1 MCAMSRR
8 PPPPSTAD
16 LFGVLE
22 REHHAIRAILGH
34 ALGMIDDDPE
44 GARVLVV
51 EVRTQLLAHAH
62 AEERSL
68 YLELER
74 SEKTGDQAHE
84 AREEHGVIEILLA
97 ELGEALVV
105 DDSYRAKLKVM
116 TDIFDHHVDQEE
128 QTMFP
133 KARAV
138 LGARLE
144 AVTQAFQTEKEREL
158 ARLTQE
164 EVDEEDDELDD
175 DVPPRG
181 R

>member
-8 PPPPSTAD
+8 PPPQSTAD

-22 REHHAIRAILGH
+22 REHHAIRAVLEH
-34 ALGMIDDDPE
+34 ALGMIDEDPE

-51 EVRTQLLAHAH
+51 EVRAQLLAHAH

-84 AREEHGVIEILLA
+84 AREEHGVIEILLE
-97 ELGEALVV
+97 ELAEALVV

-128 QTMFP
+128 QAMFP
-133 KARAV
+133 
-138 LGARLE
+138 
-144 AVTQAFQTEKEREL
+144 
-158 ARLTQE
+158 
-164 EVDEEDDELDD
+164 
-175 DVPPRG
+175 
-181 R
+181 

>member
-8 PPPPSTAD
+8 PPPPSTTD
-16 LFGVLE
+16 LFGVLQ
-22 REHHAIRAILGH
+22 REHQAIRTILEH

-44 GARVLVV
+44 GARTLVH
-51 EVRTQLLAHAH
+51 EVRAQLLAHAH

-74 SEKTGDQAHE
+74 TEKTGPEAHE
-84 AREEHGVIEILLA
+84 AREEHGVIEVLLEELA
-97 ELGEALVV
+97 ESLVV

-116 TDIFDHHVDQEE
+116 TDILDHHVDLEE
-128 QTMFP
+128 HSMFP

-138 LGARLE
+138 LDGRLD
-144 AVTQAFQTEKEREL
+144 AVTRAFQAEKEREL
-158 ARLTQE
+158 ARLTE
-164 EVDEEDDELDD
+164 AEVDEEDDELDD